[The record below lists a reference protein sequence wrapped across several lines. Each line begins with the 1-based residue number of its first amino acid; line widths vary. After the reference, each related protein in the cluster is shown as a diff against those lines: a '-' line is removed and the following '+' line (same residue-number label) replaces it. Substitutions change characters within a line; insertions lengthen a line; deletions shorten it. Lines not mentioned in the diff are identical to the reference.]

1 MSLRVAC
8 VAVVSDPHQLT
19 YFLTAQPLCA
29 LEIAFLVS
37 ANVVCY
43 IQGYMGT
50 MGAYGV
56 GG

>member
-43 IQGYMGT
+43 IQGNMGT

-56 GG
+56 